1 MKTEN
6 KDNKKVKNKTI
17 QEEMPGKMNSLKAF
31 FKNDTVHFIFGL
43 AIALV
48 AAFALVSFGSF
59 FLYGAADQSVID
71 NSTSE
76 ELLAGEGDVQNMDDI
91 RGAQWEDYDINR
103 QCGAP
108 SVLMVTILL

>member
-6 KDNKKVKNKTI
+6 KDNKKVKNKT
-17 QEEMPGKMNSLKAF
+17 QQVETPGKVSAIKAF
-31 FKNDTVHFIFGL
+31 FKNETVHFIFGL
-43 AIALV
+43 AIALI

-76 ELLAGEGDVQNMDDI
+76 ELLAGEGDVQNI
-91 RGAQWEDYDINR
+91 LSTINL
-103 QCGAP
+103 ALHP
-108 SVLMVTILL
+108 SLW